1 MRVHAPAPR
10 LPQRETCKLVARLLL
25 AALVAASAG
34 SATIAGAQVRPDST
48 RRDSV
53 KVVIPVPDAV
63 RDSLRADSLR
73 RAPATGARSRALPAL
88 AVDSV
93 AAARER
99 ARKDSVSAARAGDT
113 VKAPIAHFEAP
124 KAYEL
129 TDRLVISREEILSS
143 NAENLT
149 DLLDRVPGV
158 TTFRSGWIASVHVA
172 AFQGDF
178 ARIRYFL
185 DGIELD
191 PLRAREG
198 NILDLTDLP
207 LWSLDGITIERGAGE
222 VRVWM
227 RSWST
232 QKTTP
237 YTRADIFTGDLNTN
251 GFRALLQRR
260 YHNGMILQ
268 FGAQQGA
275 SQTGRVSQFA
285 TGSSG
290 STAGDGTVQTIA
302 ARIGWAKGMLS
313 FDANANSASRDRDPL
328 TAREGFTSL
337 PSYKGSRREVYLRAG
352 YGDSLHGFWSQAVVN
367 FLRNRLEGIPDS
379 TSPANADTVV
389 GRTQQ
394 ILAVGYRSS
403 LWQLTALDRVR
414 PIDGEVFHAP
424 ALRAQVGR
432 GWANLGAFLERNAAD
447 STQRIELMGK
457 LNPIPWLGIVGAIAH
472 RSPIN
477 DTLGVSGNNV
487 RLEAGVRVRGAWI
500 GGGIVRADSTNFASP
515 SILGTPSVR
524 LSAPADNGITASIRG
539 PAYKDLRLDMSVIRW
554 STPQFGRPRLQS
566 HTELA
571 LVSNWLSKFPKGE
584 FSVDARLIHDLRG
597 PVPFYFG
604 VDEDEQ
610 AIIRATERTQVY
622 TGQLQ
627 IRIQRATIFYQYR
640 NLAGTVYEQIP
651 GLLLPPAIQT
661 YGVRWEFF
669 N

>member
-1 MRVHAPAPR
+1 MRF
-10 LPQRETCKLVARLLL
+10 LL
-25 AALVAASAG
+25 AALIAASAG
-34 SATIAGAQVRPDST
+34 SATFVGAQVRPDST

-53 KVVIPVPDAV
+53 KVVVPVPDPV

-73 RAPATGARSRALPAL
+73 RAPTTGARARAFPPLP
-88 AVDSV
+88 VDSIAV
-93 AAARER
+93 ARER
-99 ARKDSVSAARAGDT
+99 AREDSITAARAGDT
-113 VKAPIAHFEAP
+113 VKAPIAHYPAP
-124 KAYEL
+124 RIYEL
-129 TDRLVISREEILSS
+129 TDRLVISKEEILSS
-143 NAENLT
+143 NAENIT

-158 TTFRSGWIASVHVA
+158 TTFRSGWIAGVHVA

-185 DGIELD
+185 DGVELD

-198 NILDLTDLP
+198 DILDLTDIP
-207 LWSLDGITIERGAGE
+207 LWSLDELTIERGAGE

-285 TGSSG
+285 TGSTR
-290 STAGDGTVQTIA
+290 STASDGTVQTVA
-302 ARIGWAKGMLS
+302 ARVGWASGLLS
-313 FDANANSASRDRDPL
+313 FDINANSASRDRDPL

-352 YGDSLHGFWSQAVVN
+352 YGDSLRGFWSQAVVN

-379 TSPANADTVV
+379 TTPLNADTVA

-394 ILAVGYRSS
+394 MLVVGYRGSF
-403 LWQLTALDRVR
+403 WQMTALDRVR
-414 PIDGEVFHAP
+414 PINGEVYHAP
-424 ALRAQVGR
+424 ALRASIGR
-432 GWANLGAFLERNAAD
+432 GWANLGTFVERNAAD
-447 STQRIELMGK
+447 STQRVELQGK
-457 LNPIPWLGIVGAIAH
+457 LNPLAWFGIVGAISH

-477 DTLGVSGNNV
+477 DTLGVSGNNL
-487 RLEAGVRVRGAWI
+487 RLEAGVRLRGAWI
-500 GGGIVRADSTNFASP
+500 GGGVVRADSASFASP

-539 PAYKDLRLDMSVIRW
+539 PAYKDLRLDVSIIRW
-554 STPQFGRPRLQS
+554 SNPQFGRPRLQS

-571 LVSNWLSKFPKGE
+571 LISNWLSKFPKGE
-584 FSVDARLIHDLRG
+584 FSIDARLIHDLRD

-640 NLAGTVYEQIP
+640 NLAGTVYEQVP